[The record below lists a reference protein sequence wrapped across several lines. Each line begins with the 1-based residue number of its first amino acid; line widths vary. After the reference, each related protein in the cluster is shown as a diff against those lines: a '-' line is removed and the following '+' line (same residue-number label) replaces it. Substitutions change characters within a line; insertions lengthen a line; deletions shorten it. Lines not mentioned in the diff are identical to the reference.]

1 MKLLKYQMKKRKMH
15 NVSLLKMVE
24 DCYKTFLTFSSCN
37 PNTERGVKIMAKR
50 RSTKEQLDE
59 LISKQE
65 EMKAK
70 EKSLKK
76 KLALEERKAR
86 TRRLIGVGAEV
97 ESVYGKPIT
106 KEMLPLLRKFL
117 LDQESRGN
125 FLTKALE
132 KEADA
137 NEK

>member
-1 MKLLKYQMKKRKMH
+1 
-15 NVSLLKMVE
+15 
-24 DCYKTFLTFSSCN
+24 
-37 PNTERGVKIMAKR
+37 MAKR

-59 LISKQE
+59 LIVKQE

-70 EKSLKK
+70 EKALKK

-106 KEMLPLLRKFL
+106 EEMLPLLRKFL
-117 LDQESRGN
+117 LDQENRGS

-132 KEADA
+132 KETDA

>member
-1 MKLLKYQMKKRKMH
+1 
-15 NVSLLKMVE
+15 
-24 DCYKTFLTFSSCN
+24 
-37 PNTERGVKIMAKR
+37 MAKR
-50 RSTKEQLDE
+50 KSTKEQLDE
-59 LISKQE
+59 LVVKQE
-65 EMKAK
+65 QMKAK
-70 EKSLKK
+70 EKALKK

>member
-1 MKLLKYQMKKRKMH
+1 
-15 NVSLLKMVE
+15 
-24 DCYKTFLTFSSCN
+24 
-37 PNTERGVKIMAKR
+37 MAKR

-59 LISKQE
+59 LIVKQE

-70 EKSLKK
+70 EKALKK

-106 KEMLPLLRKFL
+106 KEMLPHLRKFL